1 MKKKTVYLESVALLE
16 DKYCLKEGLVIDF
29 KPVTLLVGEQGCG
42 KSTLLSLLQQNS
54 KIIEFQISRFTEMN
68 GVNTFYFDAEKMNP
82 RVTDLQMF
90 SNPDGTSKGIGTGG
104 ALRTHFMSHGEVLK
118 EYTVNRIKDAKNC
131 VLFLDEPESA
141 LSLRNQFKL
150 AKEIKNATNNG
161 VQLIV
166 ATHCLPIIEHFEEVY
181 SLEHLKWMSSEE
193 FINENKK

>member
-1 MKKKTVYLESVALLE
+1 MKKTILYLKSVKLLE
-16 DKYCLKEGLVIDF
+16 DKFCLKKDLKIDF
-29 KPVTLLVGEQGCG
+29 QPVTLLVGEQGCG

-54 KIIEFQISRFTEMN
+54 EIIEVDISDFVKIT
-68 GVNTFYFDAEKMNP
+68 GVDTFYFDAEKMNP
-82 RVTDLQMF
+82 RTTDLQMF
-90 SNPDGTSKGIGTGG
+90 SNPDGTSRGIGMG
-104 ALRTHFMSHGEVLK
+104 AAMQSHFMSHGEVLK

-166 ATHCLPIIEHFEEVY
+166 ATHCLPIIEHFDKVY

-193 FINENKK
+193 FINKNK